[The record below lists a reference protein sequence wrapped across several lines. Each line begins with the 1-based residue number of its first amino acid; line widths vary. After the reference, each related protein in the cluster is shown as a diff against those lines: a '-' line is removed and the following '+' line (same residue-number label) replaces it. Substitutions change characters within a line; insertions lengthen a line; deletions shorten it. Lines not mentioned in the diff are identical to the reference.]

1 MAAPTDPLAG
11 LSDRER
17 EVATLLLAGFS
28 YTQIAEELY
37 VTRSTVSFHLG
48 NIYAKTGVESRHQ
61 LTRLVREAA
70 R

>member
-1 MAAPTDPLAG
+1 M
-11 LSDRER
+11 
-17 EVATLLLAGFS
+17 
-28 YTQIAEELY
+28 
-37 VTRSTVSFHLG
+37 TRSTVSFHLG